1 MKNIKTSEVSP
12 VLGGGLSN
20 RQVTM
25 ISIAGIIGAGLF
37 IGSANAIA
45 VTGPAILF
53 SYAIAGLLVLMVMR
67 MLGEMAV
74 AQPDS
79 GSFSTYAAQA
89 IGPWAGFTI
98 GWLYWWFWV
107 LVIPVEAIAGADIL
121 HTWFSSV
128 PSWGGAVAIMGLLTL
143 TNLCHV
149 KHFGEFEFWL
159 SLIKVLA
166 IIAFIVVGAL
176 AVMGFWP
183 LANISGTTRLF
194 SHGGFMPNG
203 PGTVLGGVLVTIFSF
218 FGAEILS
225 IAAAESQE
233 PAKQIRKST
242 NLIIYR
248 IALFYLMS
256 IFLVVCLINWDDP
269 QLAYQGTFQY
279 VLSVLN
285 VPGAELIMDFVVLI
299 AVSSCM
305 NSALYTASRMFYAL
319 ARRGDAPTFG
329 KQLSRHGTPRNAVFA
344 STLAGFLGCLANYLF
359 PGKVFSFL
367 LSTTGAVALLV
378 YLVIAVS
385 QLRMRGILEQ
395 QGQPPQ
401 FKMWLFPWLN
411 WLCIGIITAVL
422 SYMVCAPSYRYETLM
437 TGTVALIVF
446 LFSLMV
452 TRHRAVKRVTR
463 LTAVRKIEIDVT
475 PPHGL

>member
-1 MKNIKTSEVSP
+1 MKNLKASEASP
-12 VLGGGLSN
+12 SLGGGLSN

-45 VTGPAILF
+45 VTGPAILI
-53 SYAIAGLLVLMVMR
+53 SYAIAGLLVLLVMR

-79 GSFSTYAAQA
+79 GSFSTYAARA

-121 HTWFSSV
+121 HAWFPSV
-128 PSWGGAVAIMGLLTL
+128 PPWAYAVGIMMLLTL

-149 KHFGEFEFWL
+149 RHFGEFEFWL
-159 SLIKVLA
+159 SLVKVLA
-166 IIAFIVVGAL
+166 IIAFIVIGTL
-176 AVMGFWP
+176 AVIGFWP
-183 LANISGTTRLF
+183 LADISGAARLF
-194 SHGGFMPNG
+194 SHGGFLPNG
-203 PGTVLGGVLVTIFSF
+203 PGAVLGGVLVTIFSF

-233 PAKQIRKST
+233 PAKQIRRST

-248 IALFYLMS
+248 IALFYLLS
-256 IFLVVCLINWDDP
+256 IFLVVCLVNWDDP
-269 QLAYQGTFQY
+269 QLPRQGTFQY

-285 VPGAELIMDFVVLI
+285 VPGAKRIMDFVVLI

-319 ARRGDAPTFG
+319 ACRGDAPAAG
-329 KQLSRHGTPRNAVFA
+329 KRVSRHGTPRIAVLA

-359 PGKVFSFL
+359 PGKVFGFL
-367 LSTTGAVALLV
+367 LSSTGAVALLV
-378 YLVIAVS
+378 YLVIAIS
-385 QLRMRGILEQ
+385 QLRMRGILER

-411 WLCIGIITAVL
+411 WLCIGIIGTVL
-422 SYMVCAPSYRYETLM
+422 GYMACAPLYRYEALM
-437 TGTVALIVF
+437 TGAVALIVF
-446 LFSLMV
+446 LLSLMV
-452 TRHRAVKRVTR
+452 TRHRNVASVTR
-463 LTAVRKIEIDVT
+463 LTPAREMDIEA
-475 PPHGL
+475 PRL